1 MSVIEFTDVALSY
14 AKGNQALAGVN
25 VLIEKGEF
33 VFLVGSTGSGKSSFL
48 KLIYRDELPSSGE
61 VYINNNDIT
70 TLSKSKVPY
79 LRRNIGVIFQDFKLL
94 DYKTV
99 FENIAYALEVT
110 GCPSPEIPQKVEDVL
125 SIVGLSEKKDRLP
138 EELSGGEKQLT
149 SIARA
154 LVHNPSILL
163 ADEPTGNLDPDST
176 WNIMRILDFINSKGT
191 TVIMATHDMNI
202 VNKMKKRVIV
212 IEGGKVA
219 SDEGPSMEIP
229 ELKD

>member
-1 MSVIEFTDVALSY
+1 MSVIEFAEVTLSY
-14 AKGNQALAGVN
+14 PKGVN
-25 VLIEKGEF
+25 ALNNVSALIEKGEF
-33 VFLVGSTGSGKSSFL
+33 LFLVGSTGSGKSSFL
-48 KLIYRDELPSSGE
+48 KLIYRDELPTSGE

-79 LRRNIGVIFQDFKLL
+79 LRRKIGVIFQDFKLL

-99 FENIAYALEVT
+99 YENVAYALEVT
-110 GCPSPEIPQKVEDVL
+110 GCPSGDIPQKVEDVL
-125 SIVGLSEKKDRLP
+125 SIVGMTDKKDRLP

-163 ADEPTGNLDPDST
+163 ADEPTGNLDPEST
-176 WNIMRILDFINSKGT
+176 WNVVRILDFINSKGT
-191 TVIMATHDMNI
+191 TVIMATHDENI
-202 VNKMKKRVIV
+202 VKKMKKRVIV
-212 IEGGKVA
+212 LKDGAIIF
-219 SDEGPSMEIP
+219 DEGTSTEIP